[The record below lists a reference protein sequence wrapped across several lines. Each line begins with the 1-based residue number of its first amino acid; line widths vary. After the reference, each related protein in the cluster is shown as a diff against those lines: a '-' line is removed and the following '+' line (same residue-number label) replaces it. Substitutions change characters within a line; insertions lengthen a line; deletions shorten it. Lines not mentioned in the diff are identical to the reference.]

1 VAISSEIVVNCADLT
16 SVASDDDEDIA
27 TELLSI
33 ARHEEL
39 VVSLL
44 RAL

>member
-1 VAISSEIVVNCADLT
+1 MVRIGRVS
-16 SVASDDDEDIA
+16 SDDDKNIA

-39 VVSLL
+39 VVSLIH
-44 RAL
+44 AL